1 MTIKTIY
8 PVYPAGCYKAS
19 LPLVIP
25 IPSSFQWLSNDFN
38 CRMNIWAKPG
48 FFLKKESGS
57 LQKAIFLMYII
68 SQVILG
74 KEFTFILQQLDKYV
88 YPRAIHIFPTLPLIY
103 IPMVYFF
110 LVCKSIWKAF
120 TKQYYGQKLMLWD
133 LKPTPCCKNKIV
145 SLNRALRYLPTWVMM
160 SLWDTCPFGSLA
172 SRHESAITISVKWS
186 KNAKSAECRGN
197 AAESEMQLSE
207 QSQSS
212 RQKLLHS

>member
-1 MTIKTIY
+1 MT
-8 PVYPAGCYKAS
+8 S
-19 LPLVIP
+19 
-25 IPSSFQWLSNDFN
+25 N

-48 FFLKKESGS
+48 LKKKKKS
-57 LQKAIFLMYII
+57 LALYKKLFFMYII

-88 YPRAIHIFPTLPLIY
+88 YPRAIHIFPTLPRYVIHLPLIY

-120 TKQYYGQKLMLWD
+120 AKQYYGQKLMLWD
-133 LKPTPCCKNKIV
+133 LKPAPCCKNKIV

-160 SLWDTCPFGSLA
+160 SLWDTCPFGSLP
-172 SRHESAITISVKWS
+172 STHESAITISVKWS